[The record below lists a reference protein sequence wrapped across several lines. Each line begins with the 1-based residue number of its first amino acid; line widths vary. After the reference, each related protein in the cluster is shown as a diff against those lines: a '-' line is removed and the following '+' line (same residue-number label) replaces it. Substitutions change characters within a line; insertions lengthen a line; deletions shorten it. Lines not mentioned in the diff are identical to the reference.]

1 MSATGKKRI
10 ITALSFVAIIVL
22 AAGLCVFTWSILNS
36 DKNSGSHIQN
46 KSTEQIVDGII
57 SKMNYKDIM
66 PLDDEQLTKH
76 YDIDKE
82 ILEEFTLYMS
92 SNIESAFE
100 IACFKLKRADDVAVL
115 TAAVSLHMTN
125 KASGFKELNPA
136 QYNLIMSYQTAV
148 IDNYVFVIAS
158 NDAEVAKQAFL
169 DLAK

>member
-1 MSATGKKRI
+1 MSVTGKKRI

-22 AAGLCVFTWSILNS
+22 AAGLSLFTWNFINS
-36 DKNSGSHIQN
+36 DKDSKSNLQN
-46 KSTEQIVDGII
+46 KSTGQIVDSII
-57 SKMNYKDIM
+57 NKMNYKDIM
-66 PLDDEQLTKH
+66 KLDDEQLTKH

-100 IACFKLKRADDVAVL
+100 IACFKLRRADDVAVL
-115 TAAVSLHMTN
+115 TAAVSSHMTN
-125 KASGFKELNPA
+125 KASGFKDLNPA

-169 DLAK
+169 DLAE

>member
-1 MSATGKKRI
+1 MSVTGKKRI
-10 ITALSFVAIIVL
+10 ITAISFVAIIIL
-22 AAGLCVFTWSILNS
+22 AAGLSVFTWSLINPDTDSKSSLR
-36 DKNSGSHIQN
+36 N
-46 KSTEQIVDGII
+46 KSTEKIVDDII

-66 PLDDEQLTKH
+66 KLDDEQLTKH

-100 IACFKLKRADDVAVL
+100 IACFKLRRSDDVAVL
-115 TAAVSLHMTN
+115 TAAVSSHMTN
-125 KASGFKELNPA
+125 KASGFKDLNPA

-169 DLAK
+169 NLAE